1 MEVEQCMNPN
11 NLKKYIID
19 TTFENLSYRYT
30 DVVINNYVG
39 DENIAGM
46 PTLALL
52 TQQNK
57 QILS

>member
-1 MEVEQCMNPN
+1 MNPN